1 MTFRHKKHQSISN
14 LNSTITNILCFI
26 FFFLTNSSLLEAQST
41 DTFTR
46 AEKAEI
52 SKLVRQ
58 YIKRNPE
65 IILEALEDIQEQ
77 EKIQKEKE
85 QRTQLKLN
93 EKFIE
98 RDIDDP
104 ILGNPDGK
112 IIITEF
118 FDYQCGYCKRM
129 LKILLDISKAH
140 NDVKIVL
147 KEYPILGPV
156 STLAAQVALAAKKQN
171 QYAEMHAAL
180 MQLKGRLSEKAIF
193 QIAKELGLDTEQL
206 QEDMMDPKILNHLTR
221 TRELGKQ
228 LMIRGTPAFIINNT
242 ISPGALTEHQLLK
255 LITQARDKR

>member
-1 MTFRHKKHQSISN
+1 MIFRYKKHQSISN
-14 LNSTITNILCFI
+14 LNSIITTILCFI
-26 FFFLTNSSLLEAQST
+26 FLFLTSSSALEAQST
-41 DTFTR
+41 DTFTP

-104 ILGNPDGK
+104 ILGNLSGK
-112 IIITEF
+112 IIVTEF

-129 LKILLDISKAH
+129 LKILLDISKAQH
-140 NDVKIVL
+140 DVKIVL

-171 QYAEMHAAL
+171 KYAEMHAAF
-180 MQLKGRLSEKAIF
+180 MQL
-193 QIAKELGLDTEQL
+193 
-206 QEDMMDPKILNHLTR
+206 
-221 TRELGKQ
+221 
-228 LMIRGTPAFIINNT
+228 
-242 ISPGALTEHQLLK
+242 
-255 LITQARDKR
+255 